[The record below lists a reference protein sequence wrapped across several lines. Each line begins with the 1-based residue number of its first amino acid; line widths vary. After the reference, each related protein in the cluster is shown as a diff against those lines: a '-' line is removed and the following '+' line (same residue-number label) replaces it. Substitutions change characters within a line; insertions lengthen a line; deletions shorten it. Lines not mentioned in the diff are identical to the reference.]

1 MWGSLRVAPIII
13 ITRPHGSVVLQGTGI
28 KTVISS
34 DVSPPC
40 SAFQFLIPC
49 TIKYWRPGDKSNL
62 VPALEPSTNISCEHL
77 YSIYMYT
84 VVQGMIFVSSYNSFV
99 LLCVSPYQC
108 LGYGE
113 NINSFPSS
121 PNVSWTIFLQFPLL
135 SFLDTARR
143 NILLGN
149 IAELA
154 VMGRNDMGFTD
165 LDGFNGSRIC
175 VGRYEAYRLS
185 YYEES

>member
-1 MWGSLRVAPIII
+1 MWGSLSFAPIII

-77 YSIYMYT
+77 YSIFFQLG
-84 VVQGMIFVSSYNSFV
+84 VIFVSSYDSFV

-108 LGYGE
+108 LDYGE

-121 PNVSWTIFLQFPLL
+121 PSDSWTIFLQFPLL

-143 NILLGN
+143 NILLRN

-154 VMGRNDMGFTD
+154 VMGNNNLNGFD
-165 LDGFNGSRIC
+165 GSRIC